1 MKTTLPGGSART
13 GEPRSRR
20 RWRAVG
26 VVAALLLVCATPPA
40 HAQTNDDAAQQAAAE
55 ISAARDRANA
65 AAEAYFEA
73 ESELGLLEL
82 DRQQLALGVVDLE
95 TAVEELKAAVAQ
107 VAVER
112 FVSSGS
118 TGIPLL
124 TDVRAPTAQ
133 MHGDVLAA
141 VAAESSAVTV
151 DDYDAAIDALADK
164 RAELVDVEAALEQ
177 QKIDLLQL
185 QKDAEDEVER
195 LREIEDERL
204 SDEAVQAALAAMQLE
219 QARQYE
225 EVQRRQAEAARA
237 TDDQT
242 VVTVGS
248 GANPAVATASVQ
260 GVTTGNQGASGGE
273 AGGRTGGGGVGNDPR
288 AGGNGFTD
296 AIICPVVGG
305 SAYSDTWGAP
315 RSGGRRHQG
324 VDMLA
329 ATGTPL
335 QAVVSGTIYH
345 GSNRL
350 GGVIL
355 SLLGDNGNR
364 YYYAHMAGYEGV
376 GGRVEQAQIV
386 GYVGD
391 SGNATGAPHLHF
403 EIRPG
408 GGVPV
413 NPYPSVLTAGC

>member
-1 MKTTLPGGSART
+1 MKTHAR
-13 GEPRSRR
+13 RSGRR
-20 RWRAVG
+20 LRGAG
-26 VVAALLLVCATPPA
+26 VAAVLLMWVTVPV
-40 HAQTNDDAAQQAAAE
+40 HAQTSDEAAQQAAAE
-55 ISAARDRANA
+55 IAAARDRANA

-73 ESELGLLEL
+73 ESQLGFLEL
-82 DRQQLALGVVDLE
+82 DRQQLATDVSNLE
-95 TAVEELKAAVAQ
+95 TAVEELEAAVAQ

-151 DDYDAAIDALADK
+151 DDYDAALDALADK
-164 RAELVDVEAALEQ
+164 RAELVDAEAALEQ
-177 QKIDLLQL
+177 HKLDLLDL
-185 QKDAEDEVER
+185 QKDAEAEVER
-195 LREIEDERL
+195 LRDIEDERL
-204 SDEAVQAALAAMQLE
+204 ADEAVQAALAAMQLE

-225 EVQRRQAEAARA
+225 ELQRRQAEAARTNDA
-237 TDDQT
+237 
-242 VVTVGS
+242 VTAVASDG
-248 GANPAVATASVQ
+248 NPAVMTGLVQ
-260 GVTTGNQGASGGE
+260 GITTGNQGASGGA
-273 AGGRTGGGGVGNDPR
+273 AGGRTGGGGFGNDPR
-288 AGGNGFTD
+288 LGGNGFTD
-296 AIICPVVGG
+296 SIICPVVGS
-305 SAYSDTWGAP
+305 SAYGDTWGAP

-329 ATGTPL
+329 PTGTPL
-335 QAVVSGTIYH
+335 QAVVSGSVTQ

-350 GGVIL
+350 GGVTL
-355 SLLGDNGNR
+355 SLFGDNGNR
-364 YYYAHMAGYEGV
+364 YYYAHLAAYEGLS
-376 GGRVEQAQIV
+376 GRVEQAQVI

-391 SGNATGAPHLHF
+391 SGNAIGTPHLHF

-413 NPYPSVLTAGC
+413 NPYPSVLAAGC